1 MLKKYKIVYIV
12 IALILLKGLSGC
24 GLFSTRTPEN
34 PVTVRSTFEP
44 PTTPQAVLNNLTSSI
59 IERNSSNYVK
69 CLSNTNYFYV
79 PDSKAQSLYG
89 QIFLNWNVNSEKF
102 YLDNLISQ
110 TNSNATSNLF
120 LSNIVT
126 NIISTDSTITT
137 ADYIVAFQHNRNNI
151 PKSAIGNIRLTM
163 KADESSQ
170 YSILKW
176 EDFRKH
182 DTDFTWSELKA
193 NFSN

>member
-1 MLKKYKIVYIV
+1 MLKRYKILFIV
-12 IALILLKGLSGC
+12 IALLLLGNPSGC

-44 PTTPQAVLNNLTSSI
+44 PTSPQAVLNNLTSSI
-59 IERNSSNYVK
+59 IERNSGNYVK
-69 CLSNTNYFYV
+69 CLSNTNYVYI
-79 PDSKAQSLYG
+79 PDSKAQSLYR

-126 NIISTDSTITT
+126 NIISTDSAITS
-137 ADYIVAFQHNRNNI
+137 ADYTVAFQHNRNNI
-151 PKSAIGNIRLTM
+151 PKSAVGNFRLTM
-163 KADESSQ
+163 KADENSL

-176 EDFRKH
+176 EDFRIH